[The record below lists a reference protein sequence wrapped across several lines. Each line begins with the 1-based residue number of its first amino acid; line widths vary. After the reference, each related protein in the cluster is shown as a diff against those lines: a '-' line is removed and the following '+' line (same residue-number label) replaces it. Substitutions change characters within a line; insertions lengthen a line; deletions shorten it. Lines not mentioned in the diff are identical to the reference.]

1 MGDGWIGW
9 LLLLYPKT
17 YIDSDFGPLLNLW
30 FQFAGIFIFGVV
42 AVHLVEF
49 CRRQVKAFCSWAGE
63 IDIDLLDIERYQVFT
78 IQPLRYLLITV
89 IFISANV
96 IVFRILSFTNPTFG
110 LLAIQLPLMFAML
123 AFAYYV
129 AKPIIILRSKI
140 KQAKAHEI
148 DVIRKALAGDRNK
161 LQESQIAHVAAE
173 FAAPDLMI
181 YEQRIQSIWEWPI
194 QGKVQRIA
202 LYVLL
207 PPLAWV
213 LAALV
218 ERVIDA
224 VL

>member
-1 MGDGWIGW
+1 MIAEFLEKVGRFILREFRTLRSAITIPNAVGVVVGFLFIAIASALFGDGWMGW

-17 YIDSDFGPLLNLW
+17 YIDTEFGPVLNLW
-30 FQFAGIFIFGVV
+30 FQFAGIFVFGVV

-110 LLAIQLPLMFAML
+110 LLAVQLPLMIAML

-129 AKPIIILRSKI
+129 AKPIIILRNKI
-140 KQAKAHEI
+140 KQAKANEI
-148 DVIRKALAGDRNK
+148 DVIRRALAGDRNK
-161 LQESQIAHVAAE
+161 L
-173 FAAPDLMI
+173 
-181 YEQRIQSIWEWPI
+181 
-194 QGKVQRIA
+194 
-202 LYVLL
+202 
-207 PPLAWV
+207 
-213 LAALV
+213 
-218 ERVIDA
+218 
-224 VL
+224 